1 MSNQGLFMQ
10 GYSMQEFQD
19 SIRGVV
25 AEVIQEL
32 FKESMAN
39 QTSQGANEYLN
50 EKEACK
56 YLDIT
61 KPTLYKLVK
70 EGILNKQKVAGTTSV
85 RYKRADL
92 DNCFE

>member
-1 MSNQGLFMQ
+1 MTNQGIYLQ
-10 GYSMQEFQD
+10 GYSMQDFQD
-19 SIRGVV
+19 SLKGVV
-25 AEVIQEL
+25 AEVLQEL
-32 FKESMAN
+32 LKEGMAN
-39 QTSQGANEYLN
+39 ETSSNSTEYLN

-61 KPTLYKLVK
+61 KPTLYKLVR

-85 RYKRADL
+85 RYKKADL